1 MGKIKIEKKD
11 IWIDM
16 TPMSDVMTL
25 LLCFFMLTSTFL
37 TPEPV
42 KVNTPSSVSEVK
54 VPENDV
60 LNILVSPEG
69 NIYVGSE
76 NKNTMVDMMQTVT
89 DKFGVSLTGEK
100 LKHFREDAMI
110 GAPMSMFEAYY
121 ALDTEKM
128 GEEIQKLSIP
138 LDSIDGGKSEF
149 QEWVTAARES
159 NPDIRI
165 AIKADGKTSYAVI
178 KKMMSELQDMNENR
192 YQLITNLDT
201 KKQAEIEDMAKK
213 KASKQKKMDTR
224 VNFTPMVDMMMLLIT
239 FFMLC
244 TTLSKPQAM
253 QLTMPSNDENM
264 SKEDKS
270 VTKAS
275 YTITL
280 YLGADD
286 KIYYVEGLPEYEN
299 PECLKETTWGKDG
312 VRNLLIKHIT
322 EDGFS
327 PVAKVMMAKK
337 KLDEKKAQ
345 LGDKLSKE
353 EYDKALSD
361 IRNGKNVDG
370 EEIQTLTVIIKPMD
384 VSSYDNMVQAL
395 DEMLVCSIGKYVI
408 DKVNEDDQKLLEL
421 KGIKYAK

>member
-1 MGKIKIEKKD
+1 
-11 IWIDM
+11 
-16 TPMSDVMTL
+16 
-25 LLCFFMLTSTFL
+25 
-37 TPEPV
+37 
-42 KVNTPSSVSEVK
+42 
-54 VPENDV
+54 
-60 LNILVSPEG
+60 
-69 NIYVGSE
+69 
-76 NKNTMVDMMQTVT
+76 
-89 DKFGVSLTGEK
+89 
-100 LKHFREDAMI
+100 
-110 GAPMSMFEAYY
+110 
-121 ALDTEKM
+121 
-128 GEEIQKLSIP
+128 
-138 LDSIDGGKSEF
+138 
-149 QEWVTAARES
+149 
-159 NPDIRI
+159 
-165 AIKADGKTSYAVI
+165 
-178 KKMMSELQDMNENR
+178 
-192 YQLITNLDT
+192 
-201 KKQAEIEDMAKK
+201 MAKK